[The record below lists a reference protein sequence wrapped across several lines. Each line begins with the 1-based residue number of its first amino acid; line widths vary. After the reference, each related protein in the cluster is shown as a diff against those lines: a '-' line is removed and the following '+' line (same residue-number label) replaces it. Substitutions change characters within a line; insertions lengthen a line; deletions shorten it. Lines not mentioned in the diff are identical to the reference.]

1 MGLFIWVLFVVVI
14 NVHSGGGISTTTAQF
29 PTKESCL
36 NAGNAS
42 IKQSDNDVRIKAWCV
57 K

>member
-1 MGLFIWVLFVVVI
+1 MWVLFIVVI
-14 NVHSGGGISTTTAQF
+14 NVHSGGGVSTATAQF

-36 NAGNAS
+36 NAGNTS
-42 IKQSDNDVRIKAWCV
+42 IKQSDNDVRIKAWCA